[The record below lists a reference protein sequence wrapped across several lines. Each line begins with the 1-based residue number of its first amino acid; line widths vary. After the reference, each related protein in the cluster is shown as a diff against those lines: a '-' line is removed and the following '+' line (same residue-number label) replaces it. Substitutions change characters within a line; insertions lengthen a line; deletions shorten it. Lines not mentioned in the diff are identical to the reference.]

1 MTKLTRKPQAV
12 IGHVSG
18 GDPPA
23 VDGHGLTKRY
33 GRRTVVD
40 NLDMTVPT
48 GVVAGFLG
56 PNGAGKTTTLRMLL
70 GLVRPDAGDA
80 RVLGVA
86 LTEPSGY
93 LGRVGALIE
102 SPAFYPGLSG
112 ERNLAVQA
120 ILGGLDLAQIPAVL
134 ERVGLEGRGADRY
147 KTYSLGMK
155 QRLGIA
161 AALLGQPDL
170 LVLDEPTNGLDP
182 TGIREMRI
190 LLGSLA
196 DDGPTVLVSSHL
208 LSEVQQMC
216 DWLIAIDHGRR
227 VFQGPTAQ
235 LLSAGGDELVLGC
248 QHLSDVPRL
257 VALLDRRGLHA
268 MPDGDRLR
276 VRVSHDPASADNAVQ
291 AALAEINQA
300 AMDEQITLV
309 ELTVARATLEDRYLA
324 LMSKSGG
331 TS

>member
-1 MTKLTRKPQAV
+1 
-12 IGHVSG
+12 
-18 GDPPA
+18 
-23 VDGHGLTKRY
+23 
-33 GRRTVVD
+33 
-40 NLDMTVPT
+40 
-48 GVVAGFLG
+48 
-56 PNGAGKTTTLRMLL
+56 MLL

-227 VFQGPTAQ
+227 VFQGPTSQ

-276 VRVSHDPASADNAVQ
+276 VRVSHDPATPDEAVQ

-309 ELTVARATLEDRYLA
+309 ELTVARATLEDRYLD